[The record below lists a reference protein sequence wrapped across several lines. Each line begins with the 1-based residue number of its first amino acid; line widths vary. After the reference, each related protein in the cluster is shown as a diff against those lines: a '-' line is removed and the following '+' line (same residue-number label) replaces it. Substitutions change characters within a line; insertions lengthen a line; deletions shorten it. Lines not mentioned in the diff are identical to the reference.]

1 MNPANIH
8 LFKINNK
15 STKKS
20 RSDVFIVNFEHVLH
34 FFLRF
39 LSLTLNKQMLAG
51 KQSGIIYEYSLANN
65 YLHKVNDRNTNAS
78 YEIYSKATIKTSK
91 QHL

>member
-20 RSDVFIVNFEHVLH
+20 RSGVLH

-39 LSLTLNKQMLAG
+39 LSLTMNKQMLAG
-51 KQSGIIYEYSLANN
+51 KQSGIIYEYFLANK
-65 YLHKVNDRNTNAS
+65 YLHKVNERNTNAS
-78 YEIYSKATIKTSK
+78 YEIYSRATIKTSK